1 MVISTLTQATDVIM
15 TIFQVFIS
23 TERAVALRK
32 REGLE
37 KHSHFGL
44 GYLAGSQNRLLQ
56 GSTFLLWFTYTE
68 RGEIALR
75 LRPSISGNPNPN
87 LEVIVVVIAPV
98 PMPWESA
105 AGKKSDKDFTTE
117 AAKQG

>member
-1 MVISTLTQATDVIM
+1 VVISNPTQATDVIM
-15 TIFQVFIS
+15 TIFPVFIPS
-23 TERAVALRK
+23 QKAVALRK
-32 REGLE
+32 RESPE

-44 GYLAGSQNRLLQ
+44 GYLAGSQNRLPQ

-75 LRPSISGNPNPN
+75 LPSISGNPNPN
-87 LEVIVVVIAPV
+87 LEVIVVVISPV
-98 PMPWESA
+98 PIPWESA

-117 AAKQG
+117 TGKQG

>member
-1 MVISTLTQATDVIM
+1 M

-32 REGLE
+32 REGHE
-37 KHSHFGL
+37 SRPHFGL
-44 GYLAGSQNRLLQ
+44 GCLAGSLNRLLQ

-75 LRPSISGNPNPN
+75 LSSISGNPNPN

-98 PMPWESA
+98 PMPWETA
-105 AGKKSDKDFTTE
+105 AGKKSDNDFTAE

>member
-1 MVISTLTQATDVIM
+1 M

-23 TERAVALRK
+23 TQRAVALSKRK
-32 REGLE
+32 GPE
-37 KHSHFGL
+37 KHLHFGL

-75 LRPSISGNPNPN
+75 LPSISGNPNPN
-87 LEVIVVVIAPV
+87 LEVIVVAIAPV

-105 AGKKSDKDFTTE
+105 AGKKSDKDFTAE

>member
-1 MVISTLTQATDVIM
+1 M
-15 TIFQVFIS
+15 FIS
-23 TERAVALRK
+23 TERAAALRK
-32 REGLE
+32 RERPE

-75 LRPSISGNPNPN
+75 LPSISGNPNPN
-87 LEVIVVVIAPV
+87 LEVIVMASAPV

-117 AAKQG
+117 VAKQG